1 MNTIRKLRST
11 IGAKCKPIPEALP
24 QLFCS
29 KLLSLQKEITMNTR
43 ELLYALP
50 AKVNPSALE
59 GLETVFHFD
68 IDGDQG
74 GQYTISVADGKIK
87 VEDGLVSDPRCVV
100 RSSADNFI
108 NLITGELNPMLAV
121 LTGKVKIS
129 NQGEMMK
136 YAKIFG
142 LM

>member
-1 MNTIRKLRST
+1 
-11 IGAKCKPIPEALP
+11 
-24 QLFCS
+24 
-29 KLLSLQKEITMNTR
+29 MNTR

-50 AKVNPSALE
+50 AKVSPAAIE

-68 IDGDQG
+68 IEGG
-74 GQYTISVADGKIK
+74 GQYTISVDNGKIK
-87 VEDGLVSDPRCVV
+87 VEDGLVGEPKCVV
-100 RSSADNFI
+100 RASDANFI
-108 NLITGELNPMLAV
+108 NLVTGELNPMMAL

-129 NQGEMMK
+129 NQSEMIK

>member
-1 MNTIRKLRST
+1 MST
-11 IGAKCKPIPEALP
+11 RDFLYGLP
-24 QLFCS
+24 
-29 KLLSLQKEITMNTR
+29 N
-43 ELLYALP
+43 
-50 AKVNPSALE
+50 KVSPSAIE

-74 GQYTISVADGKIK
+74 GQYTIRVADGEVK
-87 VEDGLVSDPRCVV
+87 VEDGLIGDPKCVV
-100 RSSADNFI
+100 RASDKNFI
-108 NLITGELNPMLAV
+108 DLIKGELNPMMAV